1 MKNLATV
8 ALALLMIGPS
18 VVFSQDAEPLR
29 SEFRAAMNK
38 SAALTANASYRNK
51 ATVEMGPTSATTAWE
66 PYSSRVVEFAYPDSS
81 HIVHTS
87 RIKGEF
93 IQIGKV
99 TYQTYQNG
107 TWVQSEVG
115 KESPVTNPAAA
126 IGVSGPNFEF
136 SKPNDGASDGRT
148 TVFRIVKNPAP
159 GTKDLETQVVTWTF
173 WFDDTGILF
182 KHDSIA
188 WNGSSWVR
196 TTEVYE
202 YDPSIKIEVPI
213 N

>member
-1 MKNLATV
+1 MRNVITL
-8 ALALLMIGPS
+8 ALALLIIGPS
-18 VVFSQDAEPLR
+18 VVFSQEAETLR

-38 SAALTANASYRNK
+38 SAALTANASYRNR
-51 ATVEMGPTSATTAWE
+51 ATVEMGSTPTTSEWQ
-66 PYSSRVVEFAYPDSS
+66 PYSSRVVEFAYPDST

-93 IQIGKV
+93 IQIGKI

-107 TWVQSEVG
+107 SWVQSEVR

-126 IGVSGPNFEF
+126 IGVGGPNFEF
-136 SKPNDGASDGRT
+136 SKPSSLASDGRA
-148 TVFRIVKNPAP
+148 TVFRIVKNPEP
-159 GTKDLETQVVTWTF
+159 GTKDFETQVVTWTF
-173 WFDDTGILF
+173 WFDDTGILY

-188 WNGSSWVR
+188 YNGSNWVR

-202 YDPSIKIEVPI
+202 YDPSIKIEAPI